1 MNIRKFVPILVA
13 VALIALGV
21 GLLSLKYNDNYR
33 FVSSKSG
40 NLLNINSRGGMVK
53 IGTDGIEVRDGNDHV
68 VVGWDGIKVS
78 DGNEEVS
85 VGWDGVK
92 VKEGNKSIFS
102 TGKNWNWFGI
112 SAKDLKW
119 ETLDEEKLAEIN
131 GVNNIEISSPFI
143 DIKVTSADRDD
154 IRIHYYGK
162 MKTNV
167 VPELKVEKISNKLNI
182 KLEHNSNSY
191 SVVESDVVLEVFV
204 PKSFNGE
211 LNTTSS
217 SGDIYMK
224 NLIGKNI
231 NVSASSG
238 DLELENLEAP
248 MLNLATSSGEIILN
262 DSIGEIKA
270 ASSSGDIFLDNPKT
284 SENIKVTTS
293 SGDVSIKLGDDAS
306 YKVEGTTSSGDVYY
320 SGPISVEKDRSGKF
334 DFTIGSGEKSIEI
347 STSSGDIRFSR

>member
-21 GLLSLKYNDNYR
+21 GLLSLRYNDNYR
-33 FVSSKSG
+33 FVSSKTG

-53 IGTDGIEVRDGNDHV
+53 IGTDGIEVKDGKDHV
-68 VVGWDGIKVS
+68 VVGWDGIKVK
-78 DGNEEVS
+78 DGNDEVS

-102 TGKNWNWFGI
+102 IGKNWNWFGI
-112 SAKDLKW
+112 SSRDLKW
-119 ETLDEEKLAEIN
+119 ETIDEERLSEIN
-131 GVNNIEISSPFI
+131 GVNKIEISSQFI
-143 DIKVTSADRDD
+143 DIKVTSEDRDNV
-154 IRIHYYGK
+154 RIHYYGK

-167 VPELKVEKISNKLNI
+167 VPELKVEKTSSKLNI

-224 NLIGKNI
+224 DLVGKNL

-238 DLELENLEAP
+238 DLQLENLEAQVF
-248 MLNLATSSGEIILN
+248 NLTTSSGEIILN
-262 DSIGEIKA
+262 DSLGEIRA
-270 ASSSGDIFLDNPKT
+270 ASSSGDIFLDN
-284 SENIKVTTS
+284 SRSNENINATTS
-293 SGDVSIKLGDDAS
+293 SGDVSIKLGDDAN

-320 SGPISVEKDRSGKF
+320 DGPISIEKDRSGKF
-334 DFTIGSGEKSIEI
+334 NLTIGSGEKSIKV
-347 STSSGDIRFSR
+347 STSSGDVRFSR